1 MNYSSWLIY
10 ATNKLSK
17 LQYGRRDAEIL
28 LQHVTKKNIAY
39 ILAFSE
45 INLTEK
51 EKKILNIFLRRR
63 CDGEPIAYI
72 LKKKEFWS
80 FILNVSPVTI
90 IPRFDTEFLVE
101 VALKFLSN
109 DKFFKIL
116 DLGTGTGAIALAL
129 AVEFSNSFIFGIDIK
144 NSIISLARYNA
155 KKLKINNVEFYKSN
169 WFDSVFPQ
177 KFDMI
182 ISNPPYI
189 GKKELF
195 LMNKEVKFEPKS
207 ALLSKQ
213 DGLADIKFIINHS
226 RDFLKN
232 NGWLILEHGFLQAEK
247 VRNFFIDFFYKEVLT
262 FKDYNGFD
270 RVSIGRWKG

>member
-51 EKKILNIFLRRR
+51 EKKILNIFLKRR